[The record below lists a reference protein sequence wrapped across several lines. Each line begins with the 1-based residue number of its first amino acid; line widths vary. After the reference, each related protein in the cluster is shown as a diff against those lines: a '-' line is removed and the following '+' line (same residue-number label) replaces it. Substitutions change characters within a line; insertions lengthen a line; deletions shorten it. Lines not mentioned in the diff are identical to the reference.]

1 MKRFLIIGALCAAP
15 FTASAQEDDDEGYLA
30 GLIEENLSGV
40 SRQVNIQGFEGALSS
55 EATIDVLTIADAE
68 GVWLTLED
76 IVLNWRRT
84 ALLRGVIDVSE
95 LSAARIIV
103 SRPPLSEN
111 TGPAP
116 EAQPFSL
123 PELPVSVSLD
133 QLRIDSVELGEA
145 FLGEPITVSL
155 NGSAQLADG
164 EGTVALNAERLGDKS
179 GVFEINGSFV
189 NETRLLDLFLNLD
202 EGPDGIVARLIDLP
216 GRPAVKLEVAGAA
229 PLDDYAATLAIA
241 TDGQDRLTGN
251 FGLSSAGD
259 ARRISLDIGGDI
271 SPLFLPEY
279 QGFFGNDASLSA
291 QVVQAADGRID
302 VQQLALDA
310 GRVALIGAV
319 QIDSAGWPAVID
331 LNGGITALDND
342 PVLLPLSGPR
352 TFVDGM
358 DLAISYDAAVA
369 DTWRADISVAGLER
383 PGLGIDTLRL
393 QGGGLLRSG
402 EGAQQGLFTADLAYG
417 ATGLQLDDAGAAQA
431 FGDEIGGEF
440 NASRVEGA
448 PIEITR
454 FTLGG
459 AGLDAQAQATIE
471 GADAGFRTN
480 ATMNVGIA
488 GLGRFSTLAGRDIGG
503 AAELAVLA
511 NMTPLDGLF
520 NFVVSGETSD
530 LSVDIPEADRILAGT
545 GTFAATAVRDTEGTR
560 LEGLRVNTDAASIR
574 ASAALTSDGADAR
587 INASL
592 RDVALVLPALSGPAA
607 VAGDVTRR
615 ADGRIEFALSGTGPA
630 ATFETSGTVN
640 PAETGQTL
648 NAALAAEI
656 SDLTRYAGLAGRPLA
671 GALSVEGNGVLLA
684 DGQRFDVDVR
694 GETRDLVTGVARVD
708 PLLSG
713 DGSFTAALSHVGA
726 GRFGIGD
733 LLVQTPAMSL
743 RGDADVSL
751 TGANTADLSFRIDDA
766 ALLDPSLS
774 GPVTVDLTAVPAPMD
789 ATDVTLRASGPGTDV
804 GLTATVAS
812 PENAREVTGDLDLQV
827 ESLGAFATLIGQPLA
842 GSVDLTAS
850 GSLLPDLTRF
860 DTQVNLR
867 SEDLRIGNPTADA
880 LLAGTGRINA
890 TVSFADEVLAV
901 RTLEVSTRELSVV
914 GALNGAAGFGQG
926 RFNASLRDVGILT
939 DQISGPIRARGS
951 ASLDENGTWGIDATG
966 TGPGGLNAQIV
977 GDVSQNGT
985 LAIDVD
991 GSAPLALANTAID
1004 PRRLSG
1010 LANFDLSVNGPPALS
1025 SLAGQITFSDGRL
1038 AAPNLGEALTD
1049 IAGGISMA
1057 NGSAQIDL
1065 RTRVESGG
1073 SISISGP
1080 VALTAPNQA
1089 DITVALNDM
1098 VLQDP
1103 DLYSSRVAGAI
1114 NLTGPLS
1121 GGARISGRLQLGET
1135 NVQVPSSSISSLGD
1149 LPDVRHVDASA
1160 AVRRTLQRAGVVN
1173 GNGSQNAGTGGS
1185 GPAFP
1190 LDIVIN
1196 APSRIFIRGRGLDA
1210 ELGGSLTIGGTSND
1224 VIPVGRFELIRGRI
1238 DILQQRFE
1246 LDEGTATLQGD
1257 FAPFLRLVA
1266 TTETDTG
1273 TVISIVV
1280 EGPAGAPEV
1289 SFLSVPELP
1298 QDEVLSQLIFGRD
1311 LESISPLQAVQL
1323 ASAISTLAG
1332 RGGGA
1337 LDSFRQRV
1345 GLDDFDVTT
1354 DDEGNAAVRA
1364 GAYVSENVY
1373 TDVTVT
1379 STGETEINLNLD
1391 VTSEVTAKGSVNQ
1404 AGDTSIGLF
1413 YERDY

>member
-1 MKRFLIIGALCAAP
+1 MKRFLSICALCAAP
-15 FTASAQEDDDEGYLA
+15 FTASAQEDDGEGYLA

-55 EATIDVLTIADAE
+55 EATIDVLTIADAD

-103 SRPPLSEN
+103 SRPPLSED

-155 NGSAQLADG
+155 KGSAQLADG
-164 EGTVALNAERLGDKS
+164 EGAVILNAERLGDKS
-179 GVFEINGSFV
+179 GIFEINGSFV

-251 FGLSSAGD
+251 FALTSAGD

-291 QVVQAADGRID
+291 QVLQAADGRID

-310 GRVALIGAV
+310 GRVALNGSV
-319 QIDSAGWPAVID
+319 QIGSGGWPAVID
-331 LNGGITALDND
+331 LNGGITALGND

-369 DTWRADISVAGLER
+369 DTWRADITVQGLDR
-383 PGLGIDTLRL
+383 PGLSIDTLRL

-471 GADAGFRTN
+471 GPDAGFRTN

-503 AAELAVLA
+503 GAELAVLA

-520 NFVVSGETSD
+520 NLVVSGETSD
-530 LSVDIPEADRILAGT
+530 LSIGIPEADRILAGT
-545 GTFAATAVRDTEGTR
+545 GTFAATAVRDTAGTR
-560 LEGLRVNTDAASIR
+560 LEDLRVNTDAASIR
-574 ASAALTSDGADAR
+574 ANAALTSEGADAR

-592 RDVALVLPALSGPAA
+592 RDVALVLPDLSGPAA
-607 VAGDVTRR
+607 VAGDVTQR
-615 ADGRIEFALSGTGPA
+615 ADGTIEFALNGTGPA
-630 ATFETSGTVN
+630 ATFDTSGTVN
-640 PAETGQTL
+640 PAEAGQTL
-648 NAALAAEI
+648 NAAIEAEI

-671 GALSVEGNGVLLA
+671 GALSVEGSGVLLA
-684 DGQRFDVDVR
+684 DGQRFDVDLR
-694 GETRDLVTGVARVD
+694 AQTRDLVTGVARVD
-708 PLLSG
+708 PLLEG
-713 DGSFTAALSHVGA
+713 EGNFTAALSHVGN

-733 LLVQTPAMSL
+733 LLVRTPAMSL

-751 TGANTADLSFRIDDA
+751 TGANTADLSFRINDA

-774 GPVTVDLTAVPAPMD
+774 GPVTVDLAAVPAPMD
-789 ATDVTLRASGPGTDV
+789 ATDVTLRALGPGTDV

-812 PENAREVTGDLDLQV
+812 PENGREVTGDLDLQV
-827 ESLGAFATLIGQPLA
+827 ESLAAFATLIGQPVA

-867 SEDLRIGNPTADA
+867 SEDLRIGNPTVDA

-1025 SLAGQITFSDGRL
+1025 SLGGQITFSDGRL

-1073 SISISGP
+1073 SITISGP
-1080 VALTAPNQA
+1080 VTLTGPNQA
-1089 DITVALNDM
+1089 DIMVALNDV

-1103 DLYSSRVAGAI
+1103 ELYSSRVAGAI
-1114 NLTGPLS
+1114 NLNGPLR
-1121 GGARISGRLQLGET
+1121 GGASISGRLQLGET

-1173 GNGSQNAGTGGS
+1173 GNGSQNTGSGS
-1185 GPAFP
+1185 RGPAFP

>member
-1 MKRFLIIGALCAAP
+1 MIIGALCAAP
-15 FTASAQEDDDEGYLA
+15 FAASAQEDDDEGYLA
-30 GLIEENLSGV
+30 GLIEESLSGV
-40 SRQVNIQGFEGALSS
+40 SRQVDIQGFEGALSS

-76 IVLNWRRT
+76 IVLNWKRT

-95 LSAARIIV
+95 LSAARIVV
-103 SRPPLSEN
+103 SRPPLSED

-164 EGTVALNAERLGDKS
+164 EGTVTLNAERLGDKA

-251 FGLSSAGD
+251 FSLSSAED

-291 QVVQAADGRID
+291 QILQAADGRID

-310 GRVALIGAV
+310 GRVALNGAV
-319 QIDSAGWPAVID
+319 QIDSAGWPTVID
-331 LNGGITALDND
+331 LNGGITALGND

-358 DLAISYDAAVA
+358 ELAISYDAAVA

-383 PGLGIDTLRL
+383 PGLAIETLRL

-402 EGAQQGLFTADLAYG
+402 EGAQEGLFTADLAYG

-454 FTLGG
+454 LTLGG
-459 AGLDAQAQATIE
+459 AGLQAQAQATIE

-480 ATMNVGIA
+480 ATMNVGID

-503 AAELAVLA
+503 GAELAVLA

-520 NFVVSGETSD
+520 NLVVSGETND
-530 LSVDIPEADRILAGT
+530 LSVGIPEADRVLAGT
-545 GTFAATAVRDTEGTR
+545 GTFAGTAVRDTDGTR
-560 LEGLRVNTDAASIR
+560 LEGLRANTDAASIR
-574 ASAALTSDGADAR
+574 ASAALTSDGADAQ

-592 RDVALVLPALSGPAA
+592 RDVSLVLPALTGPAA
-607 VAGDVTRR
+607 VAGDVTQR
-615 ADGRIEFALSGTGPA
+615 ADGTIEFALSGTGPA

-648 NAALAAEI
+648 NAAIEAEI
-656 SDLTRYAGLAGRPLA
+656 SDLTRYAELAGRPLA
-671 GALSVEGNGVLLA
+671 GALSVEGSGVLLA
-684 DGQRFDVDVR
+684 DGQRFDVDLR
-694 GETRDLVTGVARVD
+694 AQTRDLVTGIARVD
-708 PLLSG
+708 PLLEG
-713 DGSFTAALSHVGA
+713 EGSFTAALSHVGD

-733 LLVQTPAMSL
+733 LLLRTSAMSL

-751 TGANTADLSFRIDDA
+751 SGANTADLAFRINDA

-774 GPVTVDLTAVPAPMD
+774 GPVTVDLTAAPAPVD
-789 ATDVTLRASGPGTDV
+789 ATDVTLRASGPGADV

-812 PENAREVTGDLDLQV
+812 AENAREVTGDLDLQV
-827 ESLGAFATLIGQPLA
+827 ESLAAFATLIGQPVA

-860 DTQVNLR
+860 DTQVNMR

-1025 SLAGQITFSDGRL
+1025 SLGGQITFSDGRL

-1073 SISISGP
+1073 SIAISGP
-1080 VALTAPNQA
+1080 VALTGPNQA
-1089 DITVALNDM
+1089 DITVALNDV

-1103 DLYSSRVAGAI
+1103 ELYSSRVAGAI
-1114 NLTGPLS
+1114 NLNGPLR
-1121 GGARISGRLQLGET
+1121 GGARIAGQLQLGET

-1173 GNGSQNAGTGGS
+1173 GNGSQNTGSSSS

-1257 FAPFLRLVA
+1257 FAPFIRLVA
-1266 TTETDTG
+1266 TTETDSG

-1379 STGETEINLNLD
+1379 STGDTEINLNLD

>member
-15 FTASAQEDDDEGYLA
+15 FAASAQEDDDEGYLA
-30 GLIEENLSGV
+30 GLIEESLSGV
-40 SRQVNIQGFEGALSS
+40 SRQVDIQGFEGALSS

-76 IVLNWRRT
+76 IVLNWKRT

-95 LSAARIIV
+95 LSAARIVV
-103 SRPPLSEN
+103 SRPPLSED

-164 EGTVALNAERLGDKS
+164 EGTVTLNAERLGDKA

-251 FGLSSAGD
+251 FSLSSAED

-291 QVVQAADGRID
+291 QILQAADGRID

-310 GRVALIGAV
+310 GRVALNGAV
-319 QIDSAGWPAVID
+319 QIDSAGWPTVID
-331 LNGGITALDND
+331 LNGGITALGND

-358 DLAISYDAAVA
+358 ELAISYDAAVA

-383 PGLGIDTLRL
+383 PGLAIETLRL

-402 EGAQQGLFTADLAYG
+402 EGAQEGLFTADLAYG

-454 FTLGG
+454 LTLGG
-459 AGLDAQAQATIE
+459 AGLQAQAQATIE

-480 ATMNVGIA
+480 ATMNVGID

-503 AAELAVLA
+503 GAELAVLA

-520 NFVVSGETSD
+520 NLVVSGETND
-530 LSVDIPEADRILAGT
+530 LSVGIPEADRVLAGT
-545 GTFAATAVRDTEGTR
+545 GTFAGTAVRDTDGTR
-560 LEGLRVNTDAASIR
+560 LEGLRANTDAASIR
-574 ASAALTSDGADAR
+574 ASAALTSDGADAQ

-592 RDVALVLPALSGPAA
+592 RDVSLVLPALTGPAA
-607 VAGDVTRR
+607 VAGDVTQR
-615 ADGRIEFALSGTGPA
+615 ADGTIEFALSGTGPA

-648 NAALAAEI
+648 NAAIEAEI
-656 SDLTRYAGLAGRPLA
+656 SDLTRYAELAGRPLA
-671 GALSVEGNGVLLA
+671 GALSVEGSGVLLA
-684 DGQRFDVDVR
+684 DGQRFDVDLR
-694 GETRDLVTGVARVD
+694 AQTRDLVTGIARVD
-708 PLLSG
+708 PLLEG
-713 DGSFTAALSHVGA
+713 EGSFTAALSHVGD

-733 LLVQTPAMSL
+733 LLLRTSAMSL

-751 TGANTADLSFRIDDA
+751 SGANTADLAFRINDA

-774 GPVTVDLTAVPAPMD
+774 GPVTVDLTAAPAPVD
-789 ATDVTLRASGPGTDV
+789 ATDVTLRASGPGADV

-812 PENAREVTGDLDLQV
+812 AENAREVTGDLDLQV
-827 ESLGAFATLIGQPLA
+827 ESLAAFATLIGQPVA

-860 DTQVNLR
+860 DTQVNMR

-1025 SLAGQITFSDGRL
+1025 SLGGQITFSDGRL

-1073 SISISGP
+1073 SIAISGP
-1080 VALTAPNQA
+1080 VALTGPNQA
-1089 DITVALNDM
+1089 DITVALNDV

-1103 DLYSSRVAGAI
+1103 ELYSSRVAGAI
-1114 NLTGPLS
+1114 NLNGPLR
-1121 GGARISGRLQLGET
+1121 GGARIAGQLQLGET

-1173 GNGSQNAGTGGS
+1173 GNGSQNTGSSSS

-1257 FAPFLRLVA
+1257 FAPFIRLVA
-1266 TTETDTG
+1266 TTETDSG

-1379 STGETEINLNLD
+1379 STGDTEINLNLD

>member
-1 MKRFLIIGALCAAP
+1 MKRFLIISALCAAP
-15 FTASAQEDDDEGYLA
+15 FVASAQEDDDEGYLA
-30 GLIEENLSGV
+30 GLIEDNLSGV
-40 SRQVNIQGFEGALSS
+40 SRQVDIQGFEGALSS
-55 EATIDVLTIADAE
+55 EASIDVLTIADAD

-76 IVLNWRRT
+76 IVLNWSRT
-84 ALLRGVIDVSE
+84 ALLRGVIDVRE

-103 SRPPLSEN
+103 ARPPLSED

-145 FLGEPITVSL
+145 FLGEPITVAL

-164 EGTVALNAERLGDKS
+164 EGTISLNAERLGDKS
-179 GVFEINGSFV
+179 GAFEINGSFV

-251 FGLSSAGD
+251 FGLTSAED
-259 ARRISLDIGGDI
+259 ERRISLDIGGDI
-271 SPLFLPEY
+271 SPLFVPEY
-279 QGFFGNDASLSA
+279 QGFFGNDATLSA

-310 GRVALIGAV
+310 GRVALNGAV
-319 QIDSAGWPAVID
+319 QIGSAGWPSLID
-331 LNGGITALDND
+331 LTGGITPLGDE

-358 DLAISYDAAVA
+358 DLAITYDGAVA
-369 DTWRADISVAGLER
+369 DTWRADISVQGLDR
-383 PGLGIDTLRL
+383 PGLGVETLRL

-402 EGAQQGLFTADLAYG
+402 EGPQQGLITAELEYG
-417 ATGLQLDDAGAAQA
+417 ATGVQLDDAGAAQA
-431 FGDEIGGEF
+431 FGDEIGGVF
-440 NASRVEGA
+440 RASRVEGD
-448 PIEITR
+448 PTEISR
-454 FTLGG
+454 LTLSG
-459 AGLDAQAQATIE
+459 AGLEAQVQATIE
-471 GADAGFRTN
+471 GPSAGFRTN

-503 AAELAVLA
+503 GAELAVLA

-520 NFVVSGETSD
+520 NFVMSGETD
-530 LSVDIPEADRILAGT
+530 NLSVGIPEADRILAGT
-545 GTFAATAVRDTEGTR
+545 GTFAATAVRDNDGTR
-560 LEGLRVNTDAASIR
+560 LEGARVDTDAANVR
-574 ASAALTSDGADAR
+574 ASAALTNDGADAR
-587 INASL
+587 FNASL
-592 RDVALVLPALSGPAA
+592 RDVALVLPALSGPAS
-607 VAGDVTRR
+607 VAGDVTQR
-615 ADGRIEFALSGTGPA
+615 ADGTIEFALNGTGPA

-640 PAETGQTL
+640 PAETGQTI
-648 NAALAAEI
+648 NAALSAGI
-656 SDLTRYAGLAGRPLA
+656 SDLTRYAGLAGRPLS
-671 GALSVEGNGVLLA
+671 GALSVDGNGVLLA

-713 DGSFTAALSHVGA
+713 EGSFTAALSHVGD
-726 GRFGIGD
+726 GRFAISD

-751 TGANTADLSFRIDDA
+751 EGSNTADLLFRINDA
-766 ALLDPSLS
+766 AVLDPSLS
-774 GPVTVDLTAVPAPMD
+774 GPITVDLDAVPAALD
-789 ATDVTLRASGPGTDV
+789 ATDVALRAFGPGTNV
-804 GLTATVAS
+804 GLNATVAS
-812 PENAREVTGDLDLQV
+812 PQNAREVTGDLNLQI
-827 ESLGAFATLIGQPLA
+827 ESLAAFATLIGQPVA

-850 GSLLPDLTRF
+850 GSLLPDLSRF

-867 SEDLRIGNPTADA
+867 SEELRIGNPTADA

-890 TVSFADEVLAV
+890 TIAFEDEILAV

-926 RFNASLRDVGILT
+926 RFNASLRDVGVLT
-939 DQISGPIRARGS
+939 DQISGPIRARGA

-966 TGPGGLNAQIV
+966 TGPGGLAAQIV
-977 GDVSQNGT
+977 GDVTQEGN
-985 LAIDVD
+985 LAINVD

-1025 SLAGQITFSDGRL
+1025 SLSGQVTFSDGRL
-1038 AAPNLGEALTD
+1038 AAPTLGEALTD
-1049 IAGGISMA
+1049 IAGGIRLS
-1057 NGSAQIDL
+1057 NGNAQIDL
-1065 RTRVESGG
+1065 NTRVESGG
-1073 SISISGP
+1073 SIAISGP
-1080 VALTAPNQA
+1080 VALTGANQA
-1089 DITVALNDM
+1089 DITVALNNV

-1103 DLYSSRVAGAI
+1103 ELYSSQIAGSI
-1114 NLTGPLS
+1114 NLNGPLQ
-1121 GGARISGRLQLGET
+1121 GGARILGRLELGET

-1149 LPDVRHVDASA
+1149 LPDVQHVGEPA
-1160 AVRRTLQRAGVVN
+1160 AVRRTLQRAGVLNAN
-1173 GNGSQNAGTGGS
+1173 GAESAGTGSS

-1210 ELGGSLTIGGTSND
+1210 ELGGSLRIGGTSNN

-1257 FAPFLRLVA
+1257 FAPFIRLVA

-1273 TVISIVV
+1273 TVISIIV

-1289 SFLSVPELP
+1289 SFVSVPELP

-1337 LDSFRQRV
+1337 LDSFRERI

-1379 STGETEINLNLD
+1379 SNGDTEINLNLD
-1391 VTSEVTAKGSVNQ
+1391 VTSEITAKGSVDQ